1 LYEVRDRT
9 IGRPYAQNY
18 TGEQSETTTAG
29 ESFTAHLPKGRTP
42 IMTIKTAAAAIFA
55 GAAAAIISAPVA
67 AAGSANCNDDGPT
80 SICTRNGHTAIHA
93 EPRQTGSN
101 LIMAPGVPFGF
112 GNMPIMAW
120 D

>member
-1 LYEVRDRT
+1 M
-9 IGRPYAQNY
+9 A
-18 TGEQSETTTAG
+18 
-29 ESFTAHLPKGRTP
+29 
-42 IMTIKTAAAAIFA
+42 IKTIAGAIIA

-67 AAGSANCNDDGPT
+67 AVGSATCNDDGPT

-101 LIMAPGVPFGF
+101 LMMAPGVPFGV
-112 GNMPIMAW
+112 GNMPIMAV